1 MKVHKVFQDI
11 RQFRE
16 LLKQGMDPNELDVSG
31 NTHLHNA
38 PTVEMVKLLISY
50 GADPTIKNLAGNT
63 PIDNNRDKLPF
74 GSDEFKEKTRA
85 IITLLSNPHVG
96 VVELIED
103 AHDEIENLKNII
115 EEQRNEIENLKN
127 IIEEQRKQIELLN
140 SQKPKTKKA
149 DDRVWVCK
157 NPISKLSTSVEDR
170 LQSCQPQLDTK
181 NVKATNLFRKRTEC
195 MKSCVK

>member
-1 MKVHKVFQDI
+1 MKVHKGFQDI
-11 RQFRE
+11 LQLRE
-16 LLKQGMDPNELDVSG
+16 LLQQGMDPNELDVDG

-38 PTVEMVKLLISY
+38 ATIEMVKLLISY
-50 GADPTIKNLAGNT
+50 GADPTIKNLSGNT

-74 GSDEFKEKTRA
+74 GSDEFKDKTRA

-115 EEQRNEIENLKN
+115 EEQRKQIERLTNE
-127 IIEEQRKQIELLN
+127 IELLN
-140 SQKPKTKKA
+140 SNKPKTKKG
-149 DDRVWVCK
+149 DDRLWVCK
-157 NPISKLSTSVEDR
+157 NPTNRLSISVEDR
-170 LQSCQPQLDTK
+170 LQSCQPQLDTDK

-195 MKSCVK
+195 MKSCVQ